1 MEQQAVQRLEG
12 ESSAQASQDVV
23 TKGSA
28 GCDTCLNGEDSEAAG
43 KDLESGRE
51 KDFFE
56 GDHENS
62 NTFGSRPQP
71 GLDRKRE
78 AERERKRAWRQR
90 KREKKLLTSHDADSE
105 GLAMPG
111 NDRVEAGTFGLKL
124 EVLILAYLSTMSF
137 ACMRHSLFG

>member
-1 MEQQAVQRLEG
+1 M
-12 ESSAQASQDVV
+12 AQDSQGVV

-51 KDFFE
+51 GKDCSQ

-62 NTFGSRPQP
+62 NKFGSRQQP
-71 GLDRKRE
+71 GLNRKRE
-78 AERERKRAWRQR
+78 AARERTRAWRRR
-90 KREKKLLTSHDADSE
+90 KRDKKLLTSTDADSE

-111 NDRVEAGTFGLKL
+111 DYRVEEGTFG
-124 EVLILAYLSTMSF
+124 
-137 ACMRHSLFG
+137 